1 MKKWKVVRQVL
12 KIKISVNR
20 ARRRIERMK
29 NENIVDDGEETI
41 DGEDMFSE
49 DKMDTTAP
57 VQTQLAGVGLEVT
70 KGKTFKVGPR
80 YTSVKYLGEGA
91 YGVVVEAWDTITE
104 EKVAIKKISPFEHQT
119 YCQRTLREM
128 RILLSLEHENIIDI
142 RDFLCENTVES
153 LRDIYIVQ
161 SLMETDLHKL
171 LRSQK
176 LSSDHI
182 CYFLYQI
189 LRGLKYIH
197 SANVLHRDL
206 KPSNILL
213 NSNCDLKICDFGL
226 ARVSDPSQDH
236 TGLLTEYVAT
246 RWYRA
251 PEVML
256 NAKGYSKALDIWSVG
271 CILGEMIN
279 NKPMFPGKHYLD
291 QICKIQEVL
300 GTPTKQELS
309 FITNP
314 KAQLYVSSLPVRP
327 AVAWSKVYPGS
338 HARLLDMLDKLLSFN
353 PITRMKVEEAL
364 AHPSMEEY
372 YDPNDE
378 PVAEKPFQFEF
389 EIDDLPTNSLK
400 ELVFL
405 EVIKFKK

>member
-1 MKKWKVVRQVL
+1 MLLWYCMKGWL
-12 KIKISVNR
+12 SVARLVR
-20 ARRRIERMK
+20 ARLLVKEVGMAGRAPLASCEVM
-29 NENIVDDGEETI
+29 
-41 DGEDMFSE
+41 EDTSPGPCQLGGL
-49 DKMDTTAP
+49 TTEMS
-57 VQTQLAGVGLEVT
+57 Q
-70 KGKTFKVGPR
+70 GKEFRVGPR
-80 YTSVKYLGEGA
+80 YKSVKFLGEGA
-91 YGVVVEAWDTITE
+91 YGVVVQALDTKTGE
-104 EKVAIKKISPFEHQT
+104 NVAIKKMSPFEHQT

-128 RILLSLEHENIIDI
+128 RILLSLQHENIIDI
-142 RDFLCENTVES
+142 KDFLCDNSLDS

-226 ARVSDPSQDH
+226 ARVCDTSHDH
-236 TGLLTEYVAT
+236 TGVLTEYVAT

-279 NKPMFPGKHYLD
+279 NKPLFPGKHYLD

-300 GTPTKQELS
+300 GTPSKEDLS

-314 KAQLYVSSLPVRP
+314 KAELYVSGLPHR
-327 AVAWSKVYPGS
+327 ATVAWSRLYPG
-338 HARLLDMLDKLLSFN
+338 ADPGLLAMLGRLLAFN
-353 PITRMKVEEAL
+353 PEQRLTVETAL
-364 AHPSMEEY
+364 AQPYLEEY

-378 PVAEKPFQFEF
+378 PTANQPFQYEF
-389 EIDDLPTNSLK
+389 EIDDLPTKTLK
-400 ELVFL
+400 ELVFK
-405 EVIKFKK
+405 EVVKFKKKS